1 MANHI
6 NPTVISIIVIIL
18 LGVGAGSIYLV
29 NNTGK
34 DTALDQ
40 TTENTTSQTNTPA
53 QDTTTDTKPETT
65 VTVYTD
71 GTYTATG
78 NYSTPGGSESITIT
92 TVISNDIVTSI
103 SASGSA
109 TSGNSKQY
117 QSQFLSGYKNQVVG
131 KSIEDVSLSRVA
143 GSSLTSNGFNKA
155 LDTIKN
161 DARA

>member
-1 MANHI
+1 MANNI

-34 DTALDQ
+34 DTVLDQ
-40 TTENTTSQTNTPA
+40 TTENTTSQTNTPT

>member
-1 MANHI
+1 MANNI

-34 DTALDQ
+34 DTVLDQ

-92 TVISNDIVTSI
+92 TVISNDVVTNI